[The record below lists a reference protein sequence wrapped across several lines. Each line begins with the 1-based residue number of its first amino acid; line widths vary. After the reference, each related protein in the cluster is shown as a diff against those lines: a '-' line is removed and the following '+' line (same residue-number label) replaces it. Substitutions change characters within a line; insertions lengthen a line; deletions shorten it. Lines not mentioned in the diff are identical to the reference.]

1 MTVLQLSGYGVR
13 MSWSSFSPKA
23 SARRMLPKIEELK
36 IAAREEVY
44 IDSLADRI
52 EAQARAVDPMG

>member
-1 MTVLQLSGYGVR
+1 MTVSQLSSYGVR
-13 MSWSSFSPKA
+13 MSRSSFSPKV
-23 SARRMLPKIEELK
+23 SARRIQPKIEELK

>member
-1 MTVLQLSGYGVR
+1 
-13 MSWSSFSPKA
+13 
-23 SARRMLPKIEELK
+23 MLPKIEELK